1 MQLNNECVFQDQEI
15 LIIRAFG
22 PRKKVRSNPMYLKR
36 IFINVDCTIIY
47 FNFTYFVGAV
57 KTLTLTLDDI
67 MNLERSTEYK
77 EEEIKKWFK

>member
-1 MQLNNECVFQDQEI
+1 M
-15 LIIRAFG
+15 
-22 PRKKVRSNPMYLKR
+22 
-36 IFINVDCTIIY
+36 
-47 FNFTYFVGAV
+47 